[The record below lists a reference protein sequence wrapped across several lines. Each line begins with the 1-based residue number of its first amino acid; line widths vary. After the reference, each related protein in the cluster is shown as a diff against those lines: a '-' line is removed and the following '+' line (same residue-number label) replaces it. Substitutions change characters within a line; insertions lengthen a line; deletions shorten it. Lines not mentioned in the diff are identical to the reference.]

1 MNHCF
6 RDGKDVVVPYPV
18 ASAYLEQCHKES
30 VCVEIDPE
38 AIPSSAEGKRVCLT
52 YTS

>member
-6 RDGKDVVVPYPV
+6 RDEKDVVVPYQV

-38 AIPSSAEGKRVCLT
+38 AIPSAEGKRVRRI
-52 YTS
+52 YAP